1 VAALLILSLGAH
13 VSPEVAVSGFHSQ
26 GGWIAFLF
34 VTVGIMAIGGIFPAG
49 TRTELQTR
57 NQSTANYY
65 AQQQLE
71 QLRALHWDD
80 AALNAGR
87 HPAGTVCDTLGATKA
102 WVRFYQVDLMASPL
116 DDGLLFALL
125 SFAPLSSRPSVI
137 GFLKELVDRM
147 ADAARG
153 SLAPASVLR

>member
-1 VAALLILSLGAH
+1 MSPRPDSSGRSSERGISLVEVLIALVVLS
-13 VSPEVAVSGFHSQ
+13 
-26 GGWIAFLF
+26 
-34 VTVGIMAIGGIFPAG
+34 VGIMAIGGIFPAG

-87 HPAGTVCDTLGATKA
+87 HPAGVVCDTLGATKA

-116 DDGLLFALL
+116 DDLKRVRVNVSWTYRGT
-125 SFAPLSSRPSVI
+125 RSVI
-137 GFLKELVDRM
+137 DTVYVRK
-147 ADAARG
+147 
-153 SLAPASVLR
+153 

>member
-1 VAALLILSLGAH
+1 MSPRPDSSGRSSERGISLVEVLIALVVLS
-13 VSPEVAVSGFHSQ
+13 
-26 GGWIAFLF
+26 
-34 VTVGIMAIGGIFPAG
+34 VGIMAVGGIFPAG

-57 NQSTANYY
+57 MQSTANYY

-116 DDGLLFALL
+116 DDLKRVRVNVSWTYRGT
-125 SFAPLSSRPSVI
+125 RSVI
-137 GFLKELVDRM
+137 DTVYVRK
-147 ADAARG
+147 
-153 SLAPASVLR
+153 